1 MWLLGV
7 WLVALMLAS
16 ACATLKQTETL
27 PSPNEADSIA
37 PGPEGEGDN
46 DSL

>member
-1 MWLLGV
+1 MWLLRV

-27 PSPNEADSIA
+27 PSPNKADSIA